1 MFLPFFTSLSSLGT
15 TATYLTKQL
24 QNHFMSVFSSIVP
37 ADIMVL
43 LLDQPST
50 KYPLTLRQLEQL
62 PSIVFMIKAWDPPL
76 EESSEQEGEVPQNT
90 TIPGIVGSD
99 MDPKRAGKSILLR
112 MPPSNYMSRV
122 EDDTEIDMSDLDTVA
137 HYRMNV
143 FFTKK
148 SGAGAVLGANFMR
161 GHDVLFDIENNRIGF
176 ATNTCEYEALADEEE
191 AG

>member
-1 MFLPFFTSLSSLGT
+1 
-15 TATYLTKQL
+15 
-24 QNHFMSVFSSIVP
+24 
-37 ADIMVL
+37 
-43 LLDQPST
+43 
-50 KYPLTLRQLEQL
+50 
-62 PSIVFMIKAWDPPL
+62 MIKAWDPPL

-176 ATNTCEYEALADEEE
+176 ATSTCEYEALADEEE
-191 AG
+191 AGRGELGAGVQNVLARKENDEIAKKEKKQKRNNFDF